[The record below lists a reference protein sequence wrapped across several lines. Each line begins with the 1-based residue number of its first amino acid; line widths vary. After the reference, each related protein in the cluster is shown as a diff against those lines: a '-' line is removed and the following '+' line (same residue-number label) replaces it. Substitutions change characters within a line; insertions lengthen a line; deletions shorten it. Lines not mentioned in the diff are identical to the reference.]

1 MLAGVVPVKEFMS
14 PRNIAGLVGVRGFAR
29 LIAGQAR
36 RHPPAG
42 PAGPGPGAGEPE
54 PQRA

>member
-1 MLAGVVPVKEFMS
+1 MS
-14 PRNIAGLVGVRGFAR
+14 PRNIVSLVGVRGFAR
-29 LIAGQAR
+29 LVAGQAR

-42 PAGPGPGAGEPE
+42 PVGPGPGAGEPE